1 MKKLIAT
8 IAAAFTVSTAA
19 AQIQTAADT
28 ITSVKNVHRLT
39 ITESAE
45 GMKVII
51 EGAGD
56 NPTFR
61 STTSER
67 FQESAV
73 RSHHPYSA
81 LQSRDPGSTI
91 NFIDNVTVLAGMISA
106 PGDGKTD
113 IEMSKSFELA
123 VPELIGINIGRRRSA
138 SSLSVSM
145 GFGWRNYRTTKGNA
159 MIPDENNDIR
169 ISDMKSDGQLK
180 FSRLKIFS
188 LSFPIMYRWRTPIKL
203 MRKRMSVRAG
213 GVLNWNCHASLKTA
227 MINNEGNTINISTNN
242 PGHRKFSVDILGTI
256 DLTPFMGV
264 YCRYCP
270 TPILRK
276 EHGPQ
281 FRSFSTGLVF
291 TL

>member
-1 MKKLIAT
+1 MKKYIAT
-8 IAAAFTVSTAA
+8 IAAALTVGAAA
-19 AQIQTAADT
+19 AQIPTDTDT

-39 ITESAE
+39 ITESAD

-67 FQESAV
+67 FQEVAV

-81 LQSRDPGSTI
+81 LQSRKPGSTV
-91 NFIDNVTVLAGMISA
+91 NFIDNITVLAGMVTA

-113 IEMSKSFELA
+113 IEMSKSFEIA

-138 SSLSVSM
+138 SSLSISM
-145 GFGWRNYRTTKGNA
+145 GFGWRNYRTTKGTA
-159 MIPDENNDIR
+159 MILDGDNDVEIKDMNN
-169 ISDMKSDGQLK
+169 DGQLK
-180 FSRLKIFS
+180 FSRLKVFS
-188 LSFPIMYRWRTPIKL
+188 LSFPIMYRWRTPIKV
-203 MRKRMSVRAG
+203 MRKNLSVRVG
-213 GVLNWNCHASLKTA
+213 GVLNWNSHASLKTS
-227 MINNEGNTINISTNN
+227 MINDEGNTINIATDRAN
-242 PGHRKFSVDILGTI
+242 HRKFSVDILGTI
-256 DLTPFMGV
+256 DITPQVGL

-270 TPILRK
+270 TPMLK
-276 EHGPQ
+276 EGYGPQ
-281 FRSFSTGLVF
+281 FRSFSTGLSF